1 MRSRRLPLVAAP
13 FIFLLLVGSLYLS
26 RDRLSWFPSSQR
38 RPMAYKQL
46 SKGHVVQDGAVLP
59 ARNISEYLEAIYN
72 ARPHSRL
79 PKFECPAINATR
91 YRSLKAGKASPKR
104 PAPSSPPEPPSSWP
118 SEASSLPL
126 FSTASTSPAVS
137 LASSALPSSSHSSSP
152 PEDRSISTLP
162 PSTTPFPPS
171 PRSLFS
177 SDSKADAD
185 ADVKIRYFFA
195 LDLRNCVTLLPRLI
209 GSIIEAMQFL
219 GPRSCALS
227 IVEGDSPDGTGDVL
241 AALRPSLEALGVT
254 YFFNSSTVRS
264 AEGNRIAKLAALRN
278 MPLEPIAQHTLAL
291 ADDASVIF
299 LNDVAACPE
308 DILELVLQR
317 QRLGADMTCAM
328 DWTYAG
334 DDPTFY
340 DVWIARGINGDSFFH
355 IPASGSWAD
364 AHWLFWNAPATRA
377 RLERM
382 QPFQAFACWNGATV
396 FSARPIAEGL
406 RFRTNH
412 HKAGECFQGEPV
424 LFCKDMWWR
433 GYGKIAVVPSV
444 NLEYTNKNGKRIKE
458 LKGFVSDVVRAQH
471 DGDESEDR
479 IEWAGPPDTVLCM
492 PTWKDQFFQRWNKSL
507 TEGEM

>member
-1 MRSRRLPLVAAP
+1 
-13 FIFLLLVGSLYLS
+13 
-26 RDRLSWFPSSQR
+26 
-38 RPMAYKQL
+38 
-46 SKGHVVQDGAVLP
+46 
-59 ARNISEYLEAIYN
+59 E
-72 ARPHSRL
+72 
-79 PKFECPAINATR
+79 
-91 YRSLKAGKASPKR
+91 
-104 PAPSSPPEPPSSWP
+104 
-118 SEASSLPL
+118 
-126 FSTASTSPAVS
+126 
-137 LASSALPSSSHSSSP
+137 
-152 PEDRSISTLP
+152 
-162 PSTTPFPPS
+162 
-171 PRSLFS
+171 
-177 SDSKADAD
+177 
-185 ADVKIRYFFA
+185 IRYFFA

-355 IPASGSWAD
+355 IPASGSWAE
-364 AHWLFWNAPATRA
+364 AHRLFWNAPAARA

-382 QPFQAFACWNGATV
+382 RPFQAFACWNGATV

-471 DGDESEDR
+471 DDDDESEDR
-479 IEWAGPPDTVLCM
+479 IDWAGPPDTVLCM

>member
-1 MRSRRLPLVAAP
+1 MRSRRLPLVAGP
-13 FIFLLLVGSLYLS
+13 FIFLLLLGSLYLS

-38 RPMAYKQL
+38 RPIAYKQL

-72 ARPHSRL
+72 VRPQSRL

-104 PAPSSPPEPPSSWP
+104 PAPSSPPAPPSWP
-118 SEASSLPL
+118 SESSSLPL
-126 FSTASTSPAVS
+126 FSSASTSTAPS
-137 LASSALPSSSHSSSP
+137 ITHSSPSSALPSSPSSSSHG
-152 PEDRSISTLP
+152 EQSISSLP
-162 PSTTPFPPS
+162 PSTTPS
-171 PRSLFS
+171 TSLPRSLFS
-177 SDSKADAD
+177 SDAD
-185 ADVKIRYFFA
+185 ADVEIRYFFA

-241 AALRPSLEALGVT
+241 AALRPSLAAMGVT
-254 YFFNSSTVRS
+254 YIFNSSTVRS
-264 AEGNRIAKLAALRN
+264 AEGNRIAKLATLRN
-278 MPLEPIAQHTLAL
+278 MPLEPIAQHTLPL

-308 DILELVLQR
+308 DILELVLQK
-317 QRLGADMTCAM
+317 QELGADMTCAM

-334 DDPTFY
+334 NDPTFY

-355 IPASGSWAD
+355 IPASGSWAE
-364 AHWLFWNAPATRA
+364 AYRLFWNAPDTRA
-377 RLERM
+377 RFERM
-382 QPFQAFACWNGATV
+382 RPFQAFACWNGATV
-396 FSARPIAEGL
+396 FSARPIVEGL

-412 HKAGECFQGEPV
+412 HKVGECFQGEPV

-458 LKGFVSDVVRAQH
+458 LKGFVSDIVREH
-471 DGDESEDR
+471 DEGEDR

>member
-13 FIFLLLVGSLYLS
+13 FIFLLLLGSFYLS
-26 RDRLSWFPSSQR
+26 RERLSWFPSSQR
-38 RPMAYKQL
+38 HPIAYKQL
-46 SKGHVVQDGAVLP
+46 SKGHTVQDGTVLP

-72 ARPHSRL
+72 PRPRSGL

-91 YRSLKAGKASPKR
+91 YRSLKAGRASPKR
-104 PAPSSPPEPPSSWP
+104 PAPSSPPAPPSSWP
-118 SEASSLPL
+118 SEASSRPL
-126 FSTASTSPAVS
+126 FSSASTSTAAILTP
-137 LASSALPSSSHSSSP
+137 SSPSSPLQSSHSG
-152 PEDRSISTLP
+152 EEQSISSLP
-162 PSTTPFPPS
+162 PLTTPSPLL
-171 PRSLFS
+171 PRSPFS
-177 SDSKADAD
+177 SDPSADAD
-185 ADVKIRYFFA
+185 ADVVEIRYFFA

-219 GPRSCALS
+219 GPHACALS
-227 IVEGDSPDGTGDVL
+227 IIEGDSPDGTGDVL

-254 YFFNSSTVRS
+254 YLFNSSAVRS

-278 MPLEPIAQHTLAL
+278 MPLEPIAQHALPL

-317 QRLGADMTCAM
+317 ARLGADMTCAM
-328 DWTYAG
+328 DWTFAG
-334 DDPTFY
+334 NDPTFY

-355 IPASGSWAD
+355 IPASGSWGE
-364 AHWLFWNAPATRA
+364 AHKLLWNAPDERA

-382 QPFQAFACWNGATV
+382 RPFQAFACWNGATV

-412 HKAGECFQGEPV
+412 HKVGECFQGEPV

-458 LKGFVSDVVRAQH
+458 LKGFVSDIVR
-471 DGDESEDR
+471 DEDEAEDR
-479 IEWAGPPDTVLCM
+479 IEWAGPPDKVLCM

-507 TEGEM
+507 TDGEM